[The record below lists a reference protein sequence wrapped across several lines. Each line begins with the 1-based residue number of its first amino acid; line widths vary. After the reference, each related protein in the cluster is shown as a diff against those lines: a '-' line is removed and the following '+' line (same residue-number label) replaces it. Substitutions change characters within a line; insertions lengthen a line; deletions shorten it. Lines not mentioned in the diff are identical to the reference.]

1 MLLFLALN
9 FKHQHGPRGSRVWPL
24 HASDSLCLSG
34 PCIFPGT
41 VSRTERKK
49 AQSPQH
55 QLSNGVL
62 EALTKQQQ
70 EASFFFLVLLSQSHT
85 LSLSLTHLLFV
96 CLPTWARGCCV
107 IVLQSHLLFIKLVS
121 YPAFSKLK
129 FVKVQATHDFKKLS
143 YNQATHC
150 S

>member
-1 MLLFLALN
+1 MFPHQKEVYTEMSAFSIALDKVSCQDKAVTTHTSDLCCCFLLSTSNISMAPEEAVCGLCMPQTL
-9 FKHQHGPRGSRVWPL
+9 GP
-24 HASDSLCLSG
+24 SG

-70 EASFFFLVLLSQSHT
+70 EASFFFLVLLSHT
-85 LSLSLTHLLFV
+85 LSLWLTYSLSV
-96 CLPTWARGCCV
+96 CQPGRGAAVPLCFNLTCC
-107 IVLQSHLLFIKLVS
+107 S
-121 YPAFSKLK
+121 
-129 FVKVQATHDFKKLS
+129 
-143 YNQATHC
+143 
-150 S
+150 

>member
-24 HASDSLCLSG
+24 HASDSLCPSG

-85 LSLSLTHLLFV
+85 LSLSDSLTLCLSANLGEGLLCHCASISLAVHKACLISSFFKTQV
-96 CLPTWARGCCV
+96 CQGT
-107 IVLQSHLLFIKLVS
+107 S
-121 YPAFSKLK
+121 YS
-129 FVKVQATHDFKKLS
+129 
-143 YNQATHC
+143 
-150 S
+150 